1 MADGVGDEQ
10 AGWSGRID
18 TTTAHP
24 ARRYN
29 YWLGGKDNF
38 AADRDS
44 GEAIARVYPAI
55 RTTAL
60 ENRYFLQ
67 RAVRFLTGETG
78 IRQFL
83 DIGTGIPTAN
93 NTHEVAQSV
102 APDSRI
108 VYVDNDPI
116 VLTHARALLTST
128 PEGRTAYIDAD
139 LRDPRTILDDE
150 ILRDTLDL
158 NQPVALMLIAIVHF
172 LFDADKPYELVRGLV
187 DVLPSGSYVV
197 MTHGT
202 ADLSDPAA
210 RDYALRE
217 IEAGRLK
224 VDAMPRSREEIAQFF
239 TGLEIV
245 EPGIV
250 PVTAWRNPIPE
261 EDRPPLA
268 DTAMYGVVARKP

>member
-1 MADGVGDEQ
+1 MADGSGED
-10 AGWSGRID
+10 WSGRID

-38 AADRDS
+38 AADRES

-67 RAVRFLTGETG
+67 RAVRFLAGEANV
-78 IRQFL
+78 RQFL
-83 DIGTGIPTAN
+83 DIGTGIPTAD

-102 APDSRI
+102 APSSRI

-128 PEGRTAYIDAD
+128 PEGATAYIDAD

-150 ILRDTLDL
+150 SLRKTLDF

-172 LFDADKPYELVRGLV
+172 LFDEDKPYELVKTLV
-187 DVLPSGSYVV
+187 DALPSGSYVV

-202 ADLSDPAA
+202 ADLNDPAA
-210 RDYALRE
+210 REYALRE
-217 IEAGRLK
+217 IQAGRLK
-224 VDAMPRSREEIAQFF
+224 VDARPRSHDEVAAFF
-239 TGLEIV
+239 TGLEV
-245 EPGIV
+245 LEPGIV
-250 PVTAWRNPIPE
+250 PVTAWRNPVTE
-261 EDRPPLA
+261 ADRPPLV